1 VADRPSFW
9 RILCKQ
15 LWQMV
20 KIITSLCLWAALI
33 WRLFYPNAMLM
44 SLSLSG
50 SLLVF
55 MVVRSAW
62 SDYKCEKQ
70 GWIRELREKESE
82 ERKVD
87 VPRG

>member
-1 VADRPSFW
+1 VTDRPSFW

-20 KIITSLCLWAALI
+20 KILVSLCLWVAPI

-44 SLSLSG
+44 SLSG

-62 SDYKCEKQ
+62 SDYKWEKQ
-70 GWIRELREKESE
+70 GWIRELRERESE
-82 ERKVD
+82 ERKLD
-87 VPRG
+87 VPCG